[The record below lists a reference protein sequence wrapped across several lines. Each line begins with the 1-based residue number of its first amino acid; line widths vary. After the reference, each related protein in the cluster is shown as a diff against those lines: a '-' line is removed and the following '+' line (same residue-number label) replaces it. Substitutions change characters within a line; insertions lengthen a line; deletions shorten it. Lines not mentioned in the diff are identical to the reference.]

1 MISATESVQ
10 ILPLR
15 VPLALYLLGQPRLSK
30 KISRGANMGAS
41 TGPYFRPSFLVRI
54 AVKPWQ
60 WHTGLRYDLYSSILY
75 RSSSIDAVIVP
86 PLRMK
91 IEDVQSTARQQ
102 RVAAHTHIKG
112 LGLDAHG
119 SALSIG
125 TGMVGQEKAREAAGV
140 VVELIGTKKMA
151 GRATVSGMLVVF
163 QISFL
168 A

>member
-1 MISATESVQ
+1 
-10 ILPLR
+10 
-15 VPLALYLLGQPRLSK
+15 
-30 KISRGANMGAS
+30 
-41 TGPYFRPSFLVRI
+41 
-54 AVKPWQ
+54 
-60 WHTGLRYDLYSSILY
+60 
-75 RSSSIDAVIVP
+75 
-86 PLRMK
+86 MK

-168 A
+168 AQASVVACGCPWDCLLYTSPSPRD

>member
-1 MISATESVQ
+1 MYTLV
-10 ILPLR
+10 
-15 VPLALYLLGQPRLSK
+15 YL
-30 KISRGANMGAS
+30 
-41 TGPYFRPSFLVRI
+41 GP
-54 AVKPWQ
+54 
-60 WHTGLRYDLYSSILY
+60 H
-75 RSSSIDAVIVP
+75 SIDAVIV

-168 A
+168 AQASVVACGCPWDR